1 MPTPLSPEAPKA
13 AATQPA
19 GDAPSTAHHS
29 SRSRLEWPFDGNAC
43 PYATSLSGEAILLAF
58 DGSTEAATAAHVADA
73 IAGRLK
79 GTVNVVSVFDTT
91 PVPIP
96 FPLDLAVGLV
106 AENAGGT
113 IHQEQER
120 EVRDRIGTL
129 LGHPIDWPTSI
140 ELGTPADAIARQAQ
154 RTKAA
159 LVVMGLRRHGL
170 VDRTINDETALSVMR
185 KAPGPVLGVV
195 AGATGIPQRALVA
208 MDFTRASVHA
218 AVAAACLM
226 TAGGI
231 MTLAYV
237 ESMMEYPPG
246 SSEAVIHALGLDSAF
261 EQLERALAS
270 DALRID
276 HVILHH
282 SEAGA
287 PSRILLE
294 YAEGARVDLLVAG
307 SARHGR
313 LDRILLGSVSAEL
326 VRVGQYSTLVVP
338 PDRDE

>member
-1 MPTPLSPEAPKA
+1 MPAYAPIAESATADMPPAEDATPS
-13 AATQPA
+13 
-19 GDAPSTAHHS
+19 AHHS
-29 SRSRLEWPFDGNAC
+29 RHAPLEWPFDGSERPAA
-43 PYATSLSGEAILLAF
+43 PPRSGQTILLAF
-58 DGSTEAATAAHVADA
+58 DGSTEAASAARVAAA
-73 IAGRLK
+73 IAARDHA
-79 GTVNVVSVFDTT
+79 TVTVVSVVDTT

-96 FPLDLAVGLV
+96 FPLDLAAIGR
-106 AENAGGT
+106 ESSDGT
-113 IHQEQER
+113 IHEEQER
-120 EVRDRIGTL
+120 AVRDQISAVL
-129 LGHPIDWPTSI
+129 SHPIDWKMSI
-140 ELGTPADAIARQAQ
+140 ELGHPAEAIARHAA
-154 RTKAA
+154 RESAA

-170 VDRTINDETALSVMR
+170 VDRTMNDETALSVMR
-185 KAPGPVLGVV
+185 KAAGPVLGVA
-195 AGATGIPQRALVA
+195 AGLPQRALVA
-208 MDFTRASVHA
+208 MDFSRASVRA
-218 AVAAACLM
+218 AVAAARLM
-226 TAGGI
+226 SAGGI

-246 SSEAVIHALGLDSAF
+246 SSEAVLHALGLDAAF
-261 EQLERALAS
+261 ERLTTELAS

-282 SEAGA
+282 SKPGS

-338 PDRDE
+338 PERG

>member
-1 MPTPLSPEAPKA
+1 MPSHSPTA
-13 AATQPA
+13 
-19 GDAPSTAHHS
+19 STTFTALHS
-29 SRSRLEWPFDGNAC
+29 RRSRLEWPFDGSER
-43 PYATSLSGEAILLAF
+43 PYAPSLSDQAILIAF
-58 DGSTEAATAAHVADA
+58 DGSTEAAAAAHVADA
-73 IAGRLK
+73 IAGKLHA
-79 GTVNVVSVFDTT
+79 TVNVVSVIDTT
-91 PVPIP
+91 PVPMP
-96 FPLDLAVGLV
+96 FPLDLAIGLG
-106 AENAGGT
+106 AEIAGGT

-120 EVRDRIGTL
+120 EVRDRIGTV

-140 ELGTPADAIARQAQ
+140 ELGTPADAIVRQAQ
-154 RTKAA
+154 RTRAA
-159 LVVMGLRRHGL
+159 LVVMGLRRHGF

-185 KAPGPVLGVV
+185 KTAGPVLGVV

-208 MDFTRASVHA
+208 MDFSRASVHA
-218 AVAAACLM
+218 AVAAARLM

-237 ESMMEYPPG
+237 ESLMEYPPG

-287 PSRILLE
+287 TSRILLE

-338 PDRDE
+338 PDREK